1 MCRSRRELSNAYLLV
16 LAKFGFDTAETEP
29 CKVCPILRHAFSTG
43 GGAARSEAATQTD
56 RPERSPDPLSDRA
69 ADAKPGHRAVG
80 CTAYCGILIGL
91 PRSKISKTS
100 TSTQISAIILFLRK
114 SRPHLALVCKLTER
128 PKIDESNM
136 FNHFL

>member
-1 MCRSRRELSNAYLLV
+1 MLSNAYF
-16 LAKFGFDTAETEP
+16 LAKFRFDTAENEP
-29 CKVCPILRHAFSTG
+29 AKNLQNFAKF
-43 GGAARSEAATQTD
+43 ARMLIRVRE
-56 RPERSPDPLSDRA
+56 LSDRA

-80 CTAYCGILIGL
+80 CTAYRGILIGL

-136 FNHFL
+136 LNHFL